1 MRKAIYYI
9 LISIFIIGIP
19 LFAFG
24 IVNTMVSIKYETAD
38 MGDCISSVSG
48 VDLCLTIKIL
58 KGLIAVCAVGLISL
72 IIFRKKILNQ
82 K

>member
-1 MRKAIYYI
+1 MSYQMRKVIYYT
-9 LISIFIIGIP
+9 LICIFIIGIP

-48 VDLCLTIKIL
+48 ADLCLTIKVF
-58 KGLIAVCAVGLISL
+58 KGLIAISVVGLISL
-72 IIFRKKILNQ
+72 IIFKK
-82 K
+82 KF

>member
-1 MRKAIYYI
+1 MRKVIYYI
-9 LISIFIIGIP
+9 LIGIFIIGIP

-48 VDLCLTIKIL
+48 ADLCLTI
-58 KGLIAVCAVGLISL
+58 
-72 IIFRKKILNQ
+72 
-82 K
+82 